1 MPDHASSDAN
11 ASGSVVRKLNH
22 QAGRGIAL
30 RTVRGVS
37 VGGIVMP
44 LRMSRS
50 RAPATG
56 TSTVTSSVSKPAFA
70 ARSTSAIDRSRSFHM

>member
-1 MPDHASSDAN
+1 M
-11 ASGSVVRKLNH
+11 
-22 QAGRGIAL
+22 
-30 RTVRGVS
+30 RGVS

-50 RAPATG
+50 RAPG
-56 TSTVTSSVSKPAFA
+56 DRHVDRDHEVSNPAFA